1 MRSRVSGGLIQLNF
15 VGFDSEQGEVPLEGF
30 EQQSDA
36 IRFHSK
42 QISPGCWVEDRLG
55 EQGPSE
61 TS

>member
-1 MRSRVSGGLIQLNF
+1 MKSRVRWGLIQLNF
-15 VGFDSEQGEVPLEGF
+15 FGFDSERGEVPLEGL

-36 IRFHSK
+36 IGFHSK
-42 QISPGCWVEDRLG
+42 QIRPGCWVEDRLG